1 MELRQRILACIA
13 SVAPEVPLDQLDGGV
28 DLRDEL
34 DLDSMDFLNVLI
46 AVKQETG
53 VEVPERDV
61 PLVRTLDGLVGY
73 VQEHA
78 EPR

>member
-73 VQEHA
+73 VREHA
-78 EPR
+78 ESR

>member
-13 SVAPEVPLDQLDGGV
+13 SVAPEVPLDQLVGDV

-73 VQEHA
+73 VREHA
-78 EPR
+78 EG